1 MSEMAAMFY
10 KIKGQKYVPPFLF
23 FCLAFAVRT
32 IFALCFADIPGSGDA
47 AGKLH
52 AAYCM
57 GTIAPGQVRNL
68 WWILVFPSVDW
79 LPLYYWINSI
89 VSFTFKG
96 NYIALQLTP
105 AVFGSLNVALV
116 YWAVKRLFGRFQIV
130 SALTICFLPC
140 AVWLSAM
147 TMTEVYYL
155 TFAIPAVVFAISY
168 RSSGGKTNY
177 VLLVLSVVA
186 ASLIRYEGWLLL
198 CGISVSLVLYAK
210 GTKNKIIAAI
220 SCIPL
225 FAGCFLI
232 FFQQYME
239 GNELLY
245 GVTQS
250 DRDVAAFKIAGEVST
265 LNNAHE
271 FLYGTIPLAIL
282 GFLYAWVRFR
292 KLETST
298 QQYLIICSVP
308 FMGLLAKFFTGTL
321 LVEDRY
327 VFIHSVFLMPLGFML
342 IADAVKRFSVNAIAP
357 AFYFLPLLIAV
368 ILFPYGSKLTGEGLK
383 QPTWFNAAVQQLR
396 TVHSG
401 IIFLDKMPDQAEYS
415 LVVKA
420 QLPGSKYSVLK
431 CPEVVIL
438 NEIKS
443 SKVVMDILIR
453 NSDCASK
460 IYYLSTTQ
468 TTSSFADS
476 VTNLCDSL
484 GYYSKEPLTTPGLHV
499 FLKN

>member
-1 MSEMAAMFY
+1 MSEMAVIFY
-10 KIKGQKYVPPFLF
+10 KMKGQKYVLPFLL
-23 FCLAFAVRT
+23 FCLALVVRT
-32 IFALCFADIPGSGDA
+32 VFALCFADIPGSGDA

-52 AAYCM
+52 AAYCL

-68 WWILVFPSVDW
+68 WWTLVFPSVDW

-89 VSFTFKG
+89 ISFIFKG

-105 AVFGSLNVALV
+105 VVFGSLNVVLV
-116 YWAVKRLFGRFQIV
+116 YWAVKRLFGKFQIV

-140 AVWLSAM
+140 AVWLSAT

-155 TFAIPAVVFAISY
+155 AFAIPAIVFAISY
-168 RSSGGKTNY
+168 GHRGGKTNY
-177 VLLVLSVVA
+177 VLLVISAVA

-198 CGISVSLVLYAK
+198 CGISLALVLYGK
-210 GTKNKIIAAI
+210 GTKNKITAAI

-250 DRDVAAFKIAGEVST
+250 DRDVSAFKAASEIST
-265 LNNAHE
+265 FNNVYE
-271 FLYGTIPLAIL
+271 FLYGTIPFAIL
-282 GFLYAWVRFR
+282 GWLYAWVRFR
-292 KLETST
+292 KIETST

-308 FMGLLAKFFTGTL
+308 FMGLLVKFFTGTL

-327 VFIHSVFLMPLGFML
+327 VFIHSVFLMPLGFMF
-342 IADAVKRFSVNAIAP
+342 IADALKRFSVHTIAS

-368 ILFPYGSKLTGEGLK
+368 ILFPYRSKLTGEGLK

-396 TVHSG
+396 TVDNG
-401 IIFLDKMPDQAEYS
+401 IIFLDRMPDQAEYS

-443 SKVVMDILIR
+443 SRVVMDILIR

-468 TTSSFADS
+468 TTSPFANS